1 MKAAEPKI
9 RCVKYVGLSSEGAGE
24 RIAYKIY
31 RGIAI
36 SAEDPDPTH
45 IFNMGGV
52 FCFLVF

>member
-36 SAEDPDPTH
+36 STEDPDP